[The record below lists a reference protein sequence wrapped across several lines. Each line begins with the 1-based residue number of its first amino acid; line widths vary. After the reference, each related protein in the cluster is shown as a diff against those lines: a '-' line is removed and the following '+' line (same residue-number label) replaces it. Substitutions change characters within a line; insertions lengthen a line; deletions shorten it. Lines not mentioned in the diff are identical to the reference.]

1 MRKDRF
7 LILWVEK
14 NAFETKK
21 VNFKRSKNEIFLK
34 KVSPWFLSPLLDI
47 LDKKVYFL
55 DQKSEG
61 LKKSKNGNVLEGL
74 FQGFCQNIETFE
86 EVF

>member
-47 LDKKVYFL
+47 LDKK
-55 DQKSEG
+55 
-61 LKKSKNGNVLEGL
+61 
-74 FQGFCQNIETFE
+74 
-86 EVF
+86 